1 MDNILSKAEGFNL
14 KLKSV
19 GFYLIK
25 FQNLKEKLTH
35 FFI

>member
-1 MDNILSKAEGFNL
+1 MDNILSKAEGSN
-14 KLKSV
+14 LKSV